1 MALTITAGRREVEIS
16 RPDKELIPP
25 NVTKADLAR
34 YYARIA
40 EVMLPHIAG
49 RPLNFE
55 RYPDGIEGHKI
66 FQQHASGHF
75 PDWIEVVEVPKEGGT
90 VKHVVASE
98 PATLVYLANQA
109 CITFHSWESRADE
122 LSRPDKMVFDLD
134 PSVHRPAAIR
144 EAAVLIVDLL
154 HEFGLRAVGDDLRI
168 ARLPRRCPAAAAR
181 RVRLRADLL
190 ARLRRGRGLAAS
202 RACSRSNSARP
213 SAKARS

>member
-1 MALTITAGRREVEIS
+1 M
-16 RPDKELIPP
+16 
-25 NVTKADLAR
+25 TKADLAR

-40 EVMLPHIAG
+40 EVMLPHVAG

-90 VKHVVASE
+90 VKHVVATE

-109 CITFHSWESRADE
+109 CITFHSWESRADK

-134 PSVHRPAAIR
+134 PSVHRPADPPR
-144 EAAVLIVDLL
+144 GAADRRSAP
-154 HEFGLRAVGDDLRI
+154 RARPGALGDDLGI
-168 ARLPRRCPAAAAR
+168 ARISRRRAGEATG
-181 RVRLRADLL
+181 RVRLRADVLS
-190 ARLRRGRGLAAS
+190 RFGDGRVPPAS
-202 RACSRSNSARP
+202 RAYSRSNSARP